1 MTPVPGSIRCKSTPT
16 SRHSD
21 RTLDAAASPV
31 PMHAAF
37 CREAARKRQPTATTR
52 RGRVPQLS
60 KCPRRTAP
68 PLRTTARL
76 RHQSRHHSHQAMSS
90 DSDGDEVD
98 AFSAVL
104 RKFLPGGLGEP
115 TEAVTTP
122 TSARAARPFDAAAPA
137 TPSTATASDATQYPH
152 HPTQH
157 QHHTNPRR
165 SFNNTS
171 ATKHTKPST
180 TKDGYQ
186 TDRTTPSHHT
196 SASHSPHYNTSAN
209 TPTTTMRH
217 GQLTSATK
225 AEGNSG

>member
-1 MTPVPGSIRCKSTPT
+1 MTQVTGSIRCKSTPT

-31 PMHAAF
+31 PMHAAY

-122 TSARAARPFDAAAPA
+122 TSAWSPPRSVPPARRAGTCAGR
-137 TPSTATASDATQYPH
+137 
-152 HPTQH
+152 
-157 QHHTNPRR
+157 PRR
-165 SFNNTS
+165 RPPRRRRCRCSWLGVS
-171 ATKHTKPST
+171 GA
-180 TKDGYQ
+180 
-186 TDRTTPSHHT
+186 
-196 SASHSPHYNTSAN
+196 
-209 TPTTTMRH
+209 
-217 GQLTSATK
+217 LTGA
-225 AEGNSG
+225 

>member
-1 MTPVPGSIRCKSTPT
+1 MTQVAGSIRCKSTPT

-31 PMHAAF
+31 PMHAAY

-122 TSARAARPFDAAAPA
+122 TSGARAAVRRRRTGDALHRDGRAARRGAGDALDAWRAARRGDGDARVHARRGDGDARGPRPDRLPGRRRRARGDGAGHARRARHARGRAA
-137 TPSTATASDATQYPH
+137 
-152 HPTQH
+152 
-157 QHHTNPRR
+157 RR
-165 SFNNTS
+165 RGR
-171 ATKHTKPST
+171 ARP
-180 TKDGYQ
+180 
-186 TDRTTPSHHT
+186 PV
-196 SASHSPHYNTSAN
+196 
-209 TPTTTMRH
+209 
-217 GQLTSATK
+217 
-225 AEGNSG
+225 